1 MTTNAGAHKHSHEDK
16 AGHHGPSNRMYWIFA
31 AVLLVNLGLMWVL
44 TMSMIRTWEHF
55 YFNPSNLYMAVI
67 MVTAMAVLMVVG
79 MWSMF
84 KNTKINIALLLGFIV
99 LFIAT
104 LLLGRAEAGVG
115 NEGFLKSMIP
125 HHSRAILVCQESNI
139 TDPEIQDLCA
149 TIVETQ
155 QEEIAQM
162 QEILKRYE

>member
-1 MTTNAGAHKHSHEDK
+1 MATNKTSPQQGHQDQ
-16 AGHHGPSNRMYWIFA
+16 AGHHGKSNRMYWIFA
-31 AVLLVNLGLMWVL
+31 AILLVNLGLMWVL
-44 TMSMIRTWEHF
+44 TMSMIRDWDHF
-55 YFNPSNLYMAVI
+55 YFNASNLYMAFI

-84 KNTKINIALLLGFIV
+84 KSTTINIALLVGFIA

-139 TDPEIQDLCA
+139 TDPEIEELCQQ
-149 TIVETQ
+149 IVETQ
-155 QEEIAQM
+155 KQEIAQM
-162 QEILKRYE
+162 QEILERYE

>member
-1 MTTNAGAHKHSHEDK
+1 MTTNASARNQRHEDK
-16 AGHHGPSNRMYWIFA
+16 AGHHGTSNRMYWIFA
-31 AVLLVNLGLMWVL
+31 AILLVNLGLMWVL
-44 TMSMIRTWEHF
+44 TMSMIRTWDHF
-55 YFNPSNLYMAVI
+55 YFNPSNLYMAFI
-67 MVTAMAVLMVVG
+67 MVTAMAILMVVG

-84 KNTKINIALLLGFIV
+84 QNTKLNIALLIGFIA
-99 LFIAT
+99 LFVAA
-104 LLLGRAEAGVG
+104 LLFGRAEVGVG

-162 QEILKRYE
+162 QDILTRYE